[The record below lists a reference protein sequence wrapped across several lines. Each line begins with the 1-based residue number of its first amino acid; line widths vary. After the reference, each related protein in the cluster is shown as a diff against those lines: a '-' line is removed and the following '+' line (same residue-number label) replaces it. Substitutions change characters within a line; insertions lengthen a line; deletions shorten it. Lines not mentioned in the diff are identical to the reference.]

1 METVNFK
8 AAQLGEELK
17 NIISRTNSMLEESN
31 CFDVKRKLESE
42 LNSLNERGELRI
54 AFVGQY
60 SSGKSTIIS
69 ALTGNRDIKI
79 SANVETDVV
88 SEYRWNNIVLLD
100 TPGIQAGKV
109 ELHDLRTKEALN
121 GCDLIVYVLTSQ
133 LFDDVIFENF
143 LDLAYNQHLDDKMLI
158 AINKMSKE
166 HGDFKELSDN
176 YMQSMRTIFS
186 ERGFYFNFP
195 VVFIDAKDYIEGT
208 EDDDEDFIQ
217 LSNFKTFIDQL
228 NNFVDERGLIKKQ
241 FDTPIRILKD
251 NLSDVAISNVD
262 PTLMDIYTHYISKI
276 KKCMH
281 DIEMDTRLLADSFEE
296 SAVAKANEVSLLIGQ
311 VDQKELEEKSDNLSK
326 EINGLVVDFTKD
338 VEQKANDNYDE
349 LMNDMSEFVQKDSMV
364 MYMSDVDSKIASP
377 SISDYERKNL
387 EGQRRFLD
395 MLSQGGQK
403 VSSMSGIQSLS
414 GIAQASGS
422 QMHNIVYSVGKFFG
436 HNFKPWEAVNTAAK
450 IGKIGKFGVPVI
462 TTAISIGLD
471 IKQKRAEEK
480 RIKEIKVARDNYDA
494 NVRKSIKDTRRK
506 LEIEVRDSILAN
518 YDNKLNEINQ
528 MKLEL
533 GRTISSNKAIQEK
546 IAELA
551 ALYDYFLGQINLR
564 SEVDEQTPIIL

>member
-1 METVNFK
+1 
-8 AAQLGEELK
+8 
-17 NIISRTNSMLEESN
+17 MLEESN
-31 CFDVKRKLESE
+31 CLDVKRKLESE

-69 ALTGNRDIKI
+69 ALTGNKDIKI

-121 GCDLIVYVLTSQ
+121 ECDLIVYVLTSQ

-176 YMQSMRTIFS
+176 YMQSMHTIFR
-186 ERGFYFNFP
+186 ERGYDFNFP

-262 PTLMDIYTHYISKI
+262 PTLMDIYTHYISRI

-296 SAVAKANEVSLLIGQ
+296 SAVSKANEVSLLIGQ
-311 VDQKELEEKSDNLSK
+311 VETKELEEKSDNLSK
-326 EINGLVVDFTKD
+326 EINSLVVDFTKD
-338 VEQKANDNYDE
+338 VEKKANDNYGE
-349 LMNDMSEFVQKDSMV
+349 LINDMSEFVHKDSMV
-364 MYMSDVDSKIASP
+364 MYMSDIDSKIASP

-395 MLSQGGQK
+395 MLSKGGQK
-403 VSSMSGIQSLS
+403 VSCMSGIQSLS

-506 LEIEVRDSILAN
+506 LEIEIRDSILAN

-551 ALYDYFLGQINLR
+551 TLYDYFLGQINLR
-564 SEVDEQTPIIL
+564 SEVYEQTPIIL

>member
-17 NIISRTNSMLEESN
+17 IIISRTYSMLEESN
-31 CFDVKRKLESE
+31 CLDVKRKLESE

-69 ALTGNRDIKI
+69 ALTGNKDIKI

-166 HGDFKELSDN
+166 HGDFKKLSDN
-176 YMQSMRTIFS
+176 YMQSMHTIFR
-186 ERGFYFNFP
+186 ERGYDFNFP

-262 PTLMDIYTHYISKI
+262 PTLMNIYTHYISKI
-276 KKCMH
+276 KRCMH

-296 SAVAKANEVSLLIGQ
+296 SAVDKANKVSSSIGQ
-311 VDQKELEEKSDNLSK
+311 VDQKELEDKSDNLSK
-326 EINGLVVDFTKD
+326 EINRLVVEFTEN
-338 VEQKANDNYDE
+338 VARKANDNYNE
-349 LMNDMSEFVQKDSMV
+349 LMEEMSEFIHKDSME
-364 MYMSDVDSKIASP
+364 MYMSNINSKIASP
-377 SISDYERKNL
+377 DISDYERKNL
-387 EGQRRFLD
+387 EGQRKFLD
-395 MLSQGGQK
+395 LLSQGGQK

-422 QMHNIVYSVGKFFG
+422 QMHNVVYSVGKFFG

-450 IGKIGKFGVPVI
+450 IGKIGKFGIPVI

-471 IKQKRAEEK
+471 IKQKRAEDK
-480 RIKEIKVARDNYDA
+480 RIKEIKAARDNYDA

-506 LEIEVRDSILAN
+506 LEDEVRNSILAN
-518 YDNKLNEINQ
+518 YDNKLNEISQ

-551 ALYDYFLGQINLR
+551 ALYDYFLGQINLQ
-564 SEVDEQTPIIL
+564 SEVDEQAPIIL